1 MAAHHDEVPIADLR
15 DATWFA
21 ASMNRD
27 VLADNVVFTQDDAAL
42 HRWIKAKVLR
52 FSTDDG
58 RAPDDRVWPDGD
70 VPNNLAVRLQSTS
83 GSDFGRAVK

>member
-1 MAAHHDEVPIADLR
+1 M
-15 DATWFA
+15 
-21 ASMNRD
+21 
-27 VLADNVVFTQDDAAL
+27 
-42 HRWIKAKVLR
+42 R

-83 GSDFGRAVK
+83 GSDFGRAVNDNVGADDDTGVNGGGGIDEGAGMDHGRQMMPLSRKLK